1 MYHRYRVSR
10 KKESM
15 ERHEALE
22 SQSARPAGQEIS
34 QIVAPKQKLELTVK
48 QMGFFK
54 GVEAGT
60 LTEFLGALNL
70 PVPWTWKNGR
80 YACSCRRFVMAS
92 THESEHGGSL
102 MGSSQPQ
109 RGAVAAPLPGSLPID
124 RSAGP
129 WVAVA
134 WPGQRKT
141 FSSAGRHGHA
151 RDGSNANAMGVPC
164 RPEQRPPH
172 HRLEW
177 RPGRSW

>member
-1 MYHRYRVSR
+1 
-10 KKESM
+10 M

-22 SQSARPAGQEIS
+22 SQSARTAGQEIS

-102 MGSSQPQ
+102 RMGSSQPHAWR
-109 RGAVAAPLPGSLPID
+109 RGGTPPWLPPY

-177 RPGRSW
+177 RRGRSW